1 MANADWFKVH
11 PSWSGDIMT
20 DSVGKSNTEKLAE
33 AKAKRNDTE
42 HKLSLLS
49 EKAVKMNEKYM
60 GQLKDIDK
68 AIIELEDLLEQGF
81 DKELSE
87 TCKARCR
94 QQWIE
99 HTTGRTKEIHTK
111 YFDKGIL
118 MEDKA
123 IMMLS
128 KLDSEFYDKNLETFY
143 HHPYI
148 EGTPDIIHHEK
159 VIDVKCSW
167 DIFNFFKVK
176 FTKLD
181 KGYMYQL
188 QCYMELL
195 KQRYPK
201 LEDSELCYCLMNT
214 PVHLKAKA
222 IKDIE
227 WRTGE
232 FVALSEKEYAQLE
245 KNHTF
250 DDMPDEKKVIRFSIK
265 RDDAVIEAIEKRVIE
280 CRKYIETLS

>member
-1 MANADWFKVH
+1 MGNADWFKVH
-11 PSWSGDIMT
+11 PSWCGEIMT
-20 DSVGKSNTEKLAE
+20 DSVGKSTREKLEDACTS
-33 AKAKRNDTE
+33 ANDLTL
-42 HKLSLLS
+42 KIGACS
-49 EKAVKMNEKYM
+49 EKAVVRKAQYTAKLEATEKTI
-60 GQLKDIDK
+60 K
-68 AIIELEDLLEQGF
+68 ELESLIAQGF

-87 TCKARCR
+87 TCKSRCR

-99 HTTGRTKEIHTK
+99 YTTGRTKEIHTK

-143 HHPYI
+143 HHPFI
-148 EGTPDIIHHEK
+148 EGTPDIINHEK

-195 KQRYPK
+195 RQRYPK
-201 LEDSELCYCLMNT
+201 LEDAELCYCLMNT
-214 PVHLKAKA
+214 PEH
-222 IKDIE
+222 IKLAEIKKQE

-232 FVALSEKEYAQLE
+232 FVALSDKEYAQLE
-245 KNHTF
+245 KNHNF

-265 RDDAVIEAIEKRVIE
+265 RDDAIIEAIEKRVIE